1 MRITRTGS
9 IPAFHTAQ
17 LTAAGE
23 IALHKLILPLLS
35 ALAVSPALSSAQSAT
50 PSATPV
56 TTTLRGLV
64 TDPSNALIPQ
74 AEVVLESVTTGTL
87 YQTTHST
94 PDGHYIFIAVP
105 AGDYTLHATAP
116 GFAPFNSPTIHIAA
130 TKQQTLDLR
139 LQIETQQ
146 VQMDVSSDSS
156 DATDPNKNG
165 SAVVLSGKAL
175 DDLPTEPSLL
185 QQELQAIS
193 GGDSPAIYV
202 DGFSNGTIPPK
213 NQIREIR
220 INQNPYSARNDVGP
234 GNGMIE
240 IFTKPGTDKL
250 HGDLI
255 LSGNDSAFNTQ
266 NPFTANQPAYYSTR
280 VGADLSGLVNKKASY
295 AFNFN
300 RFDSQSNAVISATT
314 LDAGLANQISFTQAV
329 PSPNTS
335 LQFSPRLDLQLGTRS
350 TMTFRYTYSNNQ
362 QLNGGIGQLNL
373 AEQGYN
379 SGTVT
384 QVFQASNSQVFG
396 AKIVNDTR
404 FQYTRK
410 RTNQTP
416 LNTTPA
422 LVVEG
427 AFNGG
432 GNNAGAFHDNKD
444 SYELQNYIA
453 IQVGK
458 HYLSPGVRLR
468 VNRDANVSRA
478 GFNGQYTFSS
488 LNAYQAAAQALAAC
502 TTPPCHIPG
511 ASQYTVTTGNPAA
524 LIDVADVAAFFQDDW
539 KLRKNFTLSYGLRYE
554 IQNYISDKG
563 DFAPRVGFA
572 WSFDQKKNK
581 PALFVLRG
589 GSGAFYTHI
598 LSPYILQAQRQN
610 GVTQQQYSVASPA
623 FYPQVP
629 TDPATLGPA
638 SSPTTYSISPT
649 FRTQYSIISTLELD
663 HPLGSRGNLSLQGY
677 SNRVV
682 HLLVPRNINAP
693 LPGTYNPAN
702 PASGVRPF
710 GGTQSIDEFDSIG
723 LARSDS
729 ISLNANYHAKNGV
742 GFYSYYMYR
751 IRSSDANGGF
761 PSNEYNDGADYGRG
775 SMDVRH
781 TLFFSVQPPALPGH
795 INFDAFLQATSGAP
809 FNITA
814 GQDLNGDSQFN
825 DRPAFATA
833 PTANSVLYPT
843 PYGTLDANPQPGE
856 AIIPINY
863 GQSPAFFSLNAEIYR
878 KLSFGPALPVPP
890 PPPGAKAPL
899 PTQGKPTIDRK
910 YNLILIV
917 EAENA
922 INHVNLGTPI
932 GVLGS
937 SLFGRSNSLN
947 GSSVSSNAN
956 RVILLDLLVR
966 F

>member
-1 MRITRTGS
+1 MQREN
-9 IPAFHTAQ
+9 AV
-17 LTAAGE
+17 
-23 IALHKLILPLLS
+23 HKLVLPLLS
-35 ALAVSPALSSAQSAT
+35 PVLLACVVSPAQSPSLAANSAGA
-50 PSATPV
+50 
-56 TTTLRGLV
+56 TLRGAV
-64 TDPSNALIPQ
+64 SDPSNALIPH
-74 AEVVLESVTTGTL
+74 AEVVLQSTASGAPT
-87 YQTTHST
+87 QTTHSAA
-94 PDGHYIFIAVP
+94 DGRYVFSGIR
-105 AGDYTLHATAP
+105 AGAYTVRATAP
-116 GFAPFNSPTIHIAA
+116 GFAPFESPVIDIVSA
-130 TKQQTLDLR
+130 KPQTLDIR

-146 VQMDVSSDSS
+146 VQMDVSSESS

-193 GGDSPAIYV
+193 GGDSPSIYV

-220 INQNPYSARNDVGP
+220 INQNPFSARNDVGP

-255 LSGNDSAFNTQ
+255 LSGNDSALNTE
-266 NPFTANQPAYYSTR
+266 NPFTASQPAYYSTR
-280 VGADLSGLVNKKASY
+280 VGADLSGPVSKKASY
-295 AFNFN
+295 ALNFN
-300 RFDSQSNAVISATT
+300 RFSSQSNAVVNATK
-314 LDAGLANQISFTQAV
+314 LDSSLANQISFTQAV

-335 LQFSPRLDLQLGTRS
+335 TQFSPRLDLQLGTRS
-350 TMTFRYTYSNNQ
+350 TITLRYSYNNSQ

-373 AEQGYN
+373 SEQGYN
-379 SGTVT
+379 SGAIT

-396 AKIVNDTR
+396 AKVVNDTR
-404 FQYTRK
+404 FQYTRS

-422 LVVEG
+422 VVVEG

-432 GNNAGAFHDNKD
+432 GNSAGAFHDNKD

-453 IQVGK
+453 IQAGK
-458 HYLSPGVRLR
+458 HYVSPGVRLR

-572 WSFDQKKNK
+572 WSLGAKKNK
-581 PALFVLRG
+581 PAPFVLRG
-589 GSGAFYTHI
+589 GSGIFYTHI

-649 FRTQYSIISTLELD
+649 FRTQYSIIDTLELD
-663 HPLGSRGNLSLQGY
+663 HPLGTRGNLSLQGY

-682 HLLVPRNINAP
+682 HLLVPRNINSP

-710 GGTQSIDEFDSIG
+710 GGTQNIDEFDSIG

-729 ISLNANYHAKNGV
+729 ISLNANYHVKNGA

-751 IRSSDANGGF
+751 IRTSDANGGF

-781 TLFFSVQPPALPGH
+781 TLFLSAQPPSLPGH
-795 INFDAFLQATSGAP
+795 IDLNAFMQATSGAP
-809 FNITA
+809 FNITV

-833 PTANSVLYPT
+833 PTANSMLYST

-856 AIIPINY
+856 ATIPINY
-863 GQSPAFFSLNAEIYR
+863 GRSPAYFSFNAELYR
-878 KLSFGPALPVPP
+878 KFSFGPALPVPP
-890 PPPGAKAPL
+890 PPPGAKASP
-899 PTQGKPTIDRK
+899 GKPEIARK
-910 YNLILIV
+910 YNLFLIV
-917 EAENA
+917 EAQNA
-922 INHVNLGTPI
+922 INHVNLGTPV

-937 SLFGRSNSLN
+937 SLFGKSNSVN
-947 GSSVSSNAN
+947 GSSISSNAN

>member
-1 MRITRTGS
+1 V
-9 IPAFHTAQ
+9 
-17 LTAAGE
+17 
-23 IALHKLILPLLS
+23 HKLVLPLLS
-35 ALAVSPALSSAQSAT
+35 PILLSSAVSPAQSASQASN
-50 PSATPV
+50 SAGA
-56 TTTLRGLV
+56 TLRGTIV
-64 TDPSNALIPQ
+64 DPSNALIPQ
-74 AEVVLESVTTGTL
+74 AEIVLRSSAPGTPAKTTR
-87 YQTTHST
+87 SAA
-94 PDGHYIFIAVP
+94 DGRYIFTAVP
-105 AGDYTLHATAP
+105 AGDYTVHASAP
-116 GFAPFNSPTIHIAA
+116 GFALFESTPIHIASA
-130 TKQQTLDLR
+130 KPQILDIR

-146 VQMDVSSDSS
+146 VQMDVSSESS

-175 DDLPTEPSLL
+175 DDLPTEPTLL
-185 QQELQAIS
+185 QEELQALS

-202 DGFSNGTIPPK
+202 DGFSNGAIPPK

-220 INQNPYSARNDVGP
+220 INQNPFSARNDVGP

-255 LSGNDSAFNTQ
+255 LSGNDSAFNTE
-266 NPFTANQPAYYSTR
+266 NPFTASQPAYYSTR
-280 VGADLSGLVNKKASY
+280 VGADLSGPVSKKASY
-295 AFNFN
+295 ALNFN
-300 RFDSQSNAVISATT
+300 RFSAQTNSVVNATK
-314 LDAGLANQISFTQAV
+314 LDASLANQISFTQAV

-335 LQFSPRLDLQLGTRS
+335 TQFSPRLDLQLGTRS
-350 TMTFRYTYSNNQ
+350 TMTFRYSWSNNQ

-373 AEQGYN
+373 PEQGYN

-396 AKIVNDTR
+396 AKVVNDTR
-404 FQYTRK
+404 FQYTRT

-422 LVVEG
+422 IVVEG

-453 IQVGK
+453 IQAGK

-478 GFNGQYTFSS
+478 GFNGEYTFAS

-502 TTPPCHIPG
+502 TIPPCQIPG

-554 IQNYISDKG
+554 IQNYISDRG

-572 WSFDQKKNK
+572 WSLGAKKNK
-581 PALFVLRG
+581 PAPFVLRG
-589 GSGAFYTHI
+589 GSGIFYTHI

-629 TDPATLGPA
+629 TAPATLGPA

-649 FRTQYSIISTLELD
+649 FRTQYSIIGTLELD
-663 HPLGSRGNLSLQGY
+663 HPLGTRGNLSLQGY

-682 HLLVPRNINAP
+682 HLLVPRNINSP

-702 PASGVRPF
+702 PASGIRPF
-710 GGTQSIDEFDSIG
+710 GGTQNIDEFDSIG
-723 LARSDS
+723 LARSNS
-729 ISLNANYHAKNGV
+729 ISLRANYRAKNGS

-775 SMDVRH
+775 SQDVRH
-781 TLFFSVQPPALPGH
+781 NFFFDLETPTLPGR
-795 INFDAFLQATSGAP
+795 ITIGAYLEATSGAP
-809 FNITA
+809 FNITV

-833 PTANSVLYPT
+833 PTANSVLYQT
-843 PYGTLDANPQPGE
+843 AYGTLDANPQPGE
-856 AIIPINY
+856 ATIPINF
-863 GQSPAFFSLNAEIYR
+863 GRSPAFLSLNAEIYR
-878 KLSFGPALPVPP
+878 KFSFGPALPVPL
-890 PPPGAKAPL
+890 PPPGAKAP
-899 PTQGKPTIDRK
+899 PPAQGKPTIDRK
-910 YNLILIV
+910 YNLMLIV
-917 EAENA
+917 EAQNA
-922 INHVNLGTPI
+922 INHVNLGTPV

-937 SLFGRSNSLN
+937 SLFGQSNSVN
-947 GSSVSSNAN
+947 GSSISSNAN

>member
-1 MRITRTGS
+1 M
-9 IPAFHTAQ
+9 
-17 LTAAGE
+17 
-23 IALHKLILPLLS
+23 HKLVLHLLS
-35 ALAVSPALSSAQSAT
+35 PILLSSAVSPAQSPSPAANSAGA
-50 PSATPV
+50 
-56 TTTLRGLV
+56 TLRG
-64 TDPSNALIPQ
+64 TIADPSNALIPQ
-74 AEVVLESVTTGTL
+74 AEVVLQSSSPGAPA
-87 YQTTHST
+87 QTTHSAA
-94 PDGHYIFIAVP
+94 DGRYIFSGIR
-105 AGDYTLHATAP
+105 AGAYTVRATAP
-116 GFAPFNSPTIHIAA
+116 GFAPFQSTVLNIVSAKPQI
-130 TKQQTLDLR
+130 LDIR

-193 GGDSPAIYV
+193 GGDSPSIYV

-220 INQNPYSARNDVGP
+220 INQNPFSARNDVGP

-250 HGDLI
+250 HGDLV

-266 NPFTANQPAYYSTR
+266 NPFTSSQPAYHSSR
-280 VGADLSGLVNKKASY
+280 VGADLSGPLRKQISY
-295 AFNFN
+295 ALSFN
-300 RFDSQSNAVISATT
+300 RFSSQSNAVINATT
-314 LDAGLANQISFTQAV
+314 LDPSLANQISFTQAV

-335 LQFSPRLDLQLGTRS
+335 IQFSPRLDLQLGTRS
-350 TMTFRYTYSNNQ
+350 TMTLRYSYNNSQ
-362 QLNGGIGQLNL
+362 QLNGGVGQLNL

-379 SGTVT
+379 SGAIT

-396 AKIVNDTR
+396 AKVVNDTR
-404 FQYTRK
+404 FQYTRT

-416 LNTTPA
+416 LNTTPSV
-422 LVVEG
+422 VVEG

-453 IQVGK
+453 IQAGK

-478 GFNGQYTFSS
+478 GFNGQYIFSS

-502 TTPPCHIPG
+502 TTPPCRIPG

-572 WSFDQKKNK
+572 WSLAAKKNK
-581 PALFVLRG
+581 PAPFVLRG
-589 GSGAFYTHI
+589 GTGVFYTHI

-610 GVTQQQYSVASPA
+610 GITQQQYSVASPA

-629 TDPATLGPA
+629 TDAATLGPA
-638 SSPTTYSISPT
+638 SSPTTYNISPS

-663 HPLGSRGNLSLQGY
+663 HPLGQRGNLSLQGY

-682 HLLVPRNINAP
+682 HLLVPRNINSP

-702 PASGVRPF
+702 PASGVRPL
-710 GGTQSIDEFDSIG
+710 GGTQNIDEFDSIG

-729 ISLNANYHAKNGV
+729 ISLNANYHTKNGA

-795 INFDAFLQATSGAP
+795 VNLDAFLQAASGAP
-809 FNITA
+809 FNITV

-833 PTANSVLYPT
+833 PTANSVLYST
-843 PYGTLDANPQPGE
+843 AYGTLDPNPQPGE
-856 AIIPINY
+856 PTIPINY
-863 GQSPAFFSLNAEIYR
+863 GRSPAYFSFNAELYR
-878 KLSFGPALPVPP
+878 KFSFGPALPVPP
-890 PPPGAKAPL
+890 PPPGTKAP
-899 PTQGKPTIDRK
+899 PPAQGKPTIDRK
-910 YNLILIV
+910 YNLFLIV
-917 EAENA
+917 EAQNA
-922 INHVNLGTPI
+922 INHVNLGTPV

-937 SLFGRSNSLN
+937 SLFGKSNSLN
-947 GSSVSSNAN
+947 GSSISSNAN

>member
-1 MRITRTGS
+1 V
-9 IPAFHTAQ
+9 
-17 LTAAGE
+17 
-23 IALHKLILPLLS
+23 HKLVLHLLS
-35 ALAVSPALSSAQSAT
+35 PILLSSAVSPAQSPSPAANSAGA
-50 PSATPV
+50 
-56 TTTLRGLV
+56 TLRG
-64 TDPSNALIPQ
+64 TIADPSNALIPQ
-74 AEVVLESVTTGTL
+74 AEVELQSSAPGAPA
-87 YQTTHST
+87 QTTHSAA
-94 PDGHYIFIAVP
+94 DGRYIFSGIR
-105 AGDYTLHATAP
+105 AGAYTVRATAP
-116 GFAPFNSPTIHIAA
+116 GFAPFESTVLNIVSAKPQI
-130 TKQQTLDLR
+130 LDIR

-193 GGDSPAIYV
+193 GGDSPSIYV

-220 INQNPYSARNDVGP
+220 INQNPFSARNDVGP

-250 HGDLI
+250 HGDLV

-266 NPFTANQPAYYSTR
+266 NPFTSSQPAYHSSR
-280 VGADLSGLVNKKASY
+280 VGADLSGPLRKQISY
-295 AFNFN
+295 ALSFN
-300 RFDSQSNAVISATT
+300 RFSSQSNAVINATT
-314 LDAGLANQISFTQAV
+314 LDPSLANQISFTQAV

-335 LQFSPRLDLQLGTRS
+335 IQFSPRLDLQLGTRS
-350 TMTFRYTYSNNQ
+350 TMTLRYSYNNSQ
-362 QLNGGIGQLNL
+362 QLNGGVGQLNF

-379 SGTVT
+379 SGAIT

-396 AKIVNDTR
+396 AKVVNDTR
-404 FQYTRK
+404 FQYTRT

-416 LNTTPA
+416 LNTTPSV
-422 LVVEG
+422 VVEG

-453 IQVGK
+453 IQAGK

-502 TTPPCHIPG
+502 TTPPCRIPG

-524 LIDVADVAAFFQDDW
+524 LIDVADVAVFFQDDW
-539 KLRKNFTLSYGLRYE
+539 KLRKNFTFSYGLRYE

-572 WSFDQKKNK
+572 WSLAAKKNK
-581 PALFVLRG
+581 PAPFVLRG
-589 GSGAFYTHI
+589 GTGVFYTHI

-629 TDPATLGPA
+629 TDAATLGPA
-638 SSPTTYSISPT
+638 SSPTTYNISPT

-663 HPLGSRGNLSLQGY
+663 HPLGTRGNLSLQGY

-682 HLLVPRNINAP
+682 HLLVPRNINSP

-702 PASGVRPF
+702 PASGVRPL
-710 GGTQSIDEFDSIG
+710 GGTQNIDEFDSIG

-729 ISLNANYHAKNGV
+729 ISLNANYHTKNGA

-751 IRSSDANGGF
+751 IRTSDANGGL

-781 TLFFSVQPPALPGH
+781 TVFFSIQPPALPGH
-795 INFDAFLQATSGAP
+795 INLDAFLQAASGAP
-809 FNITA
+809 FNITV

-833 PTANSVLYPT
+833 PTANSVLYST
-843 PYGTLDANPQPGE
+843 AYGTLDANPQSGE
-856 AIIPINY
+856 ATIPINY
-863 GQSPAFFSLNAEIYR
+863 GRSPAYFSFNAELYR
-878 KLSFGPALPVPP
+878 KFSFGPALPVPP
-890 PPPGAKAPL
+890 PPPGAKAP
-899 PTQGKPTIDRK
+899 PPAQGKPTIDRK
-910 YNLILIV
+910 YNLFLIV
-917 EAENA
+917 EAQNA
-922 INHVNLGTPI
+922 INHVNLGTPV

-937 SLFGRSNSLN
+937 SLFGKSNSLN
-947 GSSVSSNAN
+947 GSSISSNAN

>member
-1 MRITRTGS
+1 
-9 IPAFHTAQ
+9 
-17 LTAAGE
+17 
-23 IALHKLILPLLS
+23 LHKLVLPLLS
-35 ALAVSPALSSAQSAT
+35 ALAVTPALSPAQS
-50 PSATPV
+50 PSQAANPAA
-56 TTTLRGLV
+56 TTLRGTV

-74 AEVVLESVTTGTL
+74 AEVVLQPAAVGAPA
-87 YQTTHST
+87 QTTHSAA
-94 PDGHYIFIAVP
+94 DGHYIFTAVP

-116 GFAPFNSPTIHIAA
+116 GFAPFDGPAIHVASA
-130 TKQQTLDLR
+130 KPQSLDIR

-146 VQMDVSSDSS
+146 VQMDVSSDNS

-202 DGFSNGTIPPK
+202 DGFSGGTIPPK
-213 NQIREIR
+213 SQIREIR

-234 GNGMIE
+234 GNGIIE

-250 HGDLI
+250 HGDI
-255 LSGNDSAFNTQ
+255 TVVGNSSAFNTQ
-266 NPFTANQPAYYSTR
+266 NPFSANQPSYYTTHF
-280 VGADLSGLVNKKASY
+280 GTDLTGPINKKASY
-295 AFNFN
+295 GISFN
-300 RFDSQSNAVISATT
+300 RDSSQSNAIISAET
-314 LDAGLANQISFTQAV
+314 LDATDTTQIHFSQAV
-329 PSPNTS
+329 LSPNTNNRIS
-335 LQFSPRLDLQLGTRS
+335 SRVDMQLGPNTLGLHYA
-350 TMTFRYTYSNNQ
+350 YTEMQ
-362 QLNGGIGQLNL
+362 QTNAGIGQLSLSSQSFNNNTVFNL
-373 AEQGYN
+373 YQATN
-379 SGTVT
+379 SLVIGPR
-384 QVFQASNSQVFG
+384 
-396 AKIVNDTR
+396 IVNDTR
-404 FQYTRK
+404 FRYVRS

-416 LNTTPA
+416 FSTAPSLI
-422 LVVEG
+422 VQG

-432 GNNAGAFHDNKD
+432 GSNSGLSHDNSD
-444 SYELQNYIA
+444 SYELQNYVA
-453 IQVGK
+453 IQAGK

-478 GFNGQYTFSS
+478 GFNGEYTFSS

-511 ASQYTVTTGNPAA
+511 ASQYTVTTGSPAA

-572 WSFDQKKNK
+572 WSLGAKKNK
-581 PALFVLRG
+581 PAPFVLRG
-589 GSGAFYTHI
+589 GTGVFYTHI
-598 LSPYILQAQRQN
+598 LSPYILQSQRQN
-610 GVTQQQYSVASPA
+610 GITQQQYSVASPA

-629 TDPATLGPA
+629 TDAATLGPA
-638 SSPTTYSISPT
+638 SSPTTYRISPT

-663 HPLGSRGNLSLQGY
+663 HPLGSRGNLSLFGY

-682 HLLVPRNINAP
+682 HLLVPRNINSP

-702 PASGVRPF
+702 PASGVRPL
-710 GGTQSIDEFDSIG
+710 GGTQNIDEFDSIG
-723 LARSDS
+723 LARSTS
-729 ISLNANYHAKNGV
+729 ISLSANYHAKNGF
-742 GFYSYYMYR
+742 GLYSYYLYR

-775 SMDVRH
+775 SQDIRH
-781 TLFFSVQPPALPGH
+781 TLFFEVLTPALPGK
-795 INFDAFLQATSGAP
+795 INLSTFLQATSGAP
-809 FNITA
+809 FNITV

-833 PTANSVLYPT
+833 PTANSVLYST
-843 PYGTLDANPQPGE
+843 PYGMLDANPQPGE
-856 AIIPINY
+856 SIIPINY
-863 GQSPAFFSLNAEIYR
+863 GRSPAYLSLNAELYR
-878 KLSFGPALPVPP
+878 RFTFGPALPVPP
-890 PPPGAKAPL
+890 PPPGAKAPP
-899 PTQGKPTIDRK
+899 PTKGKPTVDRK
-910 YNLILIV
+910 YNLFLAID
-917 EAENA
+917 AQNA

-937 SLFGRSNSLN
+937 KLFGQSNSLT
-947 GSSVSSNAN
+947 GSSANANAN
-956 RVILLDLLVR
+956 RVISLDLMFR